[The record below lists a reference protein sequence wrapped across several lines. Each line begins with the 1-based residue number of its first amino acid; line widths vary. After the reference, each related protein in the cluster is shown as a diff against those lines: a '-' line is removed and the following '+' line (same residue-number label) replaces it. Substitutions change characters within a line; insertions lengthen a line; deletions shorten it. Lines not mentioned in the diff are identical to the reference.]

1 LTADGINW
9 PAPKLQ
15 KIYFIWP
22 ATTSI
27 TMNVNSGSGTSYARV
42 MYFDDEKVCQNMTVD
57 SFVSSD
63 DYHLIIDSVTYQS
76 GEFEPVLGARP
87 SDNQMVYGV
96 VPGIVV

>member
-1 LTADGINW
+1 
-9 PAPKLQ
+9 
-15 KIYFIWP
+15 
-22 ATTSI
+22 
-27 TMNVNSGSGTSYARV
+27 MNVNSGSGTSYARV

-96 VPGIVV
+96 EPGIVV